1 MWFQLLSPH
10 RSFRFCLSSSRRR
23 RRTRVSSLR
32 FSPSRHVGKDARGRC
47 SLGARAFR
55 ARAVEARRHA
65 ARAMPPPSARDP
77 GSRPGSFAA
86 DPRDFDAPVSELLRR
101 VEASRD
107 APSQQAGGGPARA
120 GDARAARADGAGRER
135 TRPARPRRPLHE
147 LEDPEGTFDEE
158 FKVRDARG
166 GGAPG
171 GAGARPGARA
181 RADGVGWRAHPPTA
195 FSLPRR
201 RRPRRARAPRR
212 RRPARGPPVR
222 ASVRARASTRA
233 PRAPPS
239 TRVERTTPSSRGH
252 FFRPPKGAGR
262 RVESPFRS
270 VRSDDETH
278 IFTRFFFHHLTTTL
292 PRRRTKLVSG

>member
-1 MWFQLLSPH
+1 MGPLESKKVGCWFQLLSPH

-158 FKVRDARG
+158 FKVRDARSRWRG
-166 GGAPG
+166 GRARGRRRAP
-171 GAGARPGARA
+171 RCARA
-181 RADGVGWRAHPPTA
+181 TDGRWRAWRAHPPTA

-233 PRAPPS
+233 SRAPPS
-239 TRVERTTPSSRGH
+239 TRLARTTPSSRGH

-262 RVESPFRS
+262 TEVPPF
-270 VRSDDETH
+270 
-278 IFTRFFFHHLTTTL
+278 
-292 PRRRTKLVSG
+292 